1 MPCAA
6 TTAVGN
12 RAAEALISRPPVGG
26 LERQESHCHQGPASW
41 PAAHCRWGPERGGT
55 MEKRGG
61 GWCTPGAGVR
71 GRGHRWTSRSPGDKG
86 GRFPSGKNAEQDP
99 EAPPRGGPR
108 PAPGVQ
114 GSRTSP
120 GTVAR
125 AGPSR
130 PGPRASRSGPTA
142 HSTPTRGHGSRT
154 VGTGRNYQCLLHRNE
169 LKILICGFI
178 SG

>member
-6 TTAVGN
+6 TMAVGS

-71 GRGHRWTSRSPGDKG
+71 GGGHRWTSRSSGDKG
-86 GRFPSGKNAEQDP
+86 GRFPSGKNAEQDL
-99 EAPPRGGPR
+99 EAPPRGSRVLPPACRG
-108 PAPGVQ
+108 PAPPRGQ
-114 GSRTSP
+114 L
-120 GTVAR
+120 
-125 AGPSR
+125 
-130 PGPRASRSGPTA
+130 PGPDPAGRARGPHA
-142 HSTPTRGHGSRT
+142 LVPQPTPLRHG
-154 VGTGRNYQCLLHRNE
+154 VTGAARLVPAVV
-169 LKILICGFI
+169 I
-178 SG
+178 SACYTEMN